1 MPQLTF
7 LWQSSSWALSSL
19 AYKYFYWKAPETGV
33 IFTYTPSDSFAHSYD
48 ETHDRSSAVRPI
60 AMAHVR
66 SSDHL
71 VFRIRTILSHYQT
84 ILTFIVQQLH
94 LDTRYV
100 LCICNYFGNSLRTI
114 SNFFCCTKILSS
126 LVCSNANCGRG
137 FKYLIRL
144 ANIKIEL
151 RNTASWWRRTSS
163 F

>member
-1 MPQLTF
+1 M
-7 LWQSSSWALSSL
+7 
-19 AYKYFYWKAPETGV
+19 V
-33 IFTYTPSDSFAHSYD
+33 
-48 ETHDRSSAVRPI
+48 
-60 AMAHVR
+60 HVR

-100 LCICNYFGNSLRTI
+100 ARFNDLHRTTSFVRVLFYMQLFGNSLRTI
-114 SNFFCCTKILSS
+114 SNCFCCTKILSS

-144 ANIKIEL
+144 ANIKIEP
-151 RNTASWWRRTSS
+151 RNTTSWWRRTSS
-163 F
+163 FCNCAGFDADLF

>member
-1 MPQLTF
+1 
-7 LWQSSSWALSSL
+7 
-19 AYKYFYWKAPETGV
+19 
-33 IFTYTPSDSFAHSYD
+33 
-48 ETHDRSSAVRPI
+48 
-60 AMAHVR
+60 MAHVR
-66 SSDHL
+66 LSDHL

-84 ILTFIVQQLH
+84 ILAFIVQQLH

-163 F
+163 FCNCVGFDADLFSRFKNMKKMKGFAGVLSTTIC